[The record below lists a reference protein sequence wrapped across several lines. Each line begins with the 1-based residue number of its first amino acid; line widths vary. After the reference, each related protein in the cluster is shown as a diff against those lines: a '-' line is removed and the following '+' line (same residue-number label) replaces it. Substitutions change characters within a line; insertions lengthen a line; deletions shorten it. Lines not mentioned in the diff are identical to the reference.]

1 MGHIVII
8 SESNTRLHKVMSAT
22 DAKTTPVPSADVEK
36 LKEDAKVVKDQQDQV
51 NKEEKV
57 TAAGDA
63 APVEAE
69 KEAEKRTSDEPTE
82 AEVPEKKAK
91 TAEAAAEEKA
101 AETEAPKEEEAKK
114 E

>member
-1 MGHIVII
+1 M
-8 SESNTRLHKVMSAT
+8 
-22 DAKTTPVPSADVEK
+22 
-36 LKEDAKVVKDQQDQV
+36 VKDQQDQV

-82 AEVPEKKAK
+82 VNSFQN
-91 TAEAAAEEKA
+91 
-101 AETEAPKEEEAKK
+101 
-114 E
+114 